1 MRGGRR
7 SFDGAFGEDVLAA
20 RAARRR
26 RRRMTL
32 RGRLTIGVPVAAAAA
47 AAWLAGP
54 GRAELEAA
62 ARLLEPPQELRLARV
77 EAPPPKLPWAPDS
90 IFGRLPTSEPAYRA
104 ALASADWLP
113 RPLEP
118 GTRLWEKQAVPADRA
133 DLVAPLRV
141 EYTFDAVLMDRVFG
155 LLAES
160 HVDLGHVLVLDPESD
175 EVLVYAS
182 TDVSRFP
189 PTSIYPAASLI
200 KVVTAAA
207 ALEGSPGAEDRPCR
221 FDGSPYRLTPQRVN
235 PPRRGS
241 EVSLRRALAT
251 SNNQCFAQLA
261 VHQIGSAGMLDV
273 IRRFGLL
280 EAPGPAHAAGQA
292 VDPGLDPFQLG
303 RLGCGLAGCRI
314 TPLHAAQIASAVAD
328 GEVRPARWIARVV
341 DGSGR
346 DLTLPDAVE
355 PRRVLSAP
363 LAARVRA
370 MMVETTTRGTARR
383 AFHPRGRP
391 LLPGIQV
398 AGKTGSLSGTDPAG
412 RYEWFI
418 GVAPADAPRVAV
430 AVVLVQGQVWH
441 RSASQVSAQVFRE
454 LFCTGHACSREAV
467 TRWLPQRAPKPAP
480 MRMAPVRTAPVRA
493 APAGAAR

>member
-1 MRGGRR
+1 
-7 SFDGAFGEDVLAA
+7 
-20 RAARRR
+20 
-26 RRRMTL
+26 MTL
-32 RGRLTIGVPVAAAAA
+32 RGRLTIGLPLAGAIA

-62 ARLLEPPQELRLARV
+62 ARWLEPPEELRLARV
-77 EAPPPKLPWAPDS
+77 EAPPPPLPWAPNA
-90 IFGRLPTSEPAYRA
+90 IFSRLPTSEEAFRA
-104 ALASADWLP
+104 ALASADWLA

-118 GTRLWEKQAVPADRA
+118 GARLWEKLPVPDDRA

-141 EYTFDAVLMDRVFG
+141 EYTFDAVLTDRVFG

-160 HVDLGHVLVLDPESD
+160 HVDLGHVLVLDPATD

-189 PTSIYPAASLI
+189 PTRIYPAASLI

-221 FDGSPYRLTPQRVN
+221 FDGSPYRLTPGRVN

-280 EAPGPAHAAGQA
+280 DAPAPAHDAGQA
-292 VDPGLDPFQLG
+292 LDPGPDAFALG

-314 TPLHAAQIASAVAD
+314 TPLHAAQLASVMAD
-328 GEVRPARWIARVV
+328 GEMRPARWISRVV

-346 DLTLPDAVE
+346 ELSLPDAAV
-355 PRRVLSAP
+355 PKRVISTA
-363 LAARVRA
+363 LADRMRQ

-391 LLPGIQV
+391 LIPGVRV
-398 AGKTGSLSGTDPAG
+398 AGKTGSLSGTSPPG

-430 AVVLVQGQVWH
+430 AVVLVQGQLWH

-454 LFCTGHACSREAV
+454 LFCTERGCSPDAAS
-467 TRWLPQRAPKPAP
+467 RWLPQRAPRPP
-480 MRMAPVRTAPVRA
+480 MRTAPKHT